1 MSHETQ
7 SAPWNAIETANPDER
22 REVQL
27 KRLQQVA
34 THAYENVPFYSR
46 RFDEAGFVPE
56 EVTSMADLTSV
67 PFTTKEDL
75 LAHYPDGL
83 VATPK
88 DDVLRVHAS
97 SGTGGKPKIVSYTE
111 NDLEVWNEVV
121 ARYYS
126 GAGMTAADTYQVS
139 LGYGLFTGGFG
150 FHQGAREIGARIVPM
165 SGGNTERQ
173 IQMIQDLESDSI
185 GLVTSYALYI
195 AEAAEELG
203 LDPRELPVST
213 IFVGGEITTE
223 AMMDRIAKRWDADVY
238 SNYGLS
244 EIIGPGVAAQCDAR
258 SDSMHI
264 QEDHFYPE
272 IINPTTGDVLGE
284 GESGEL
290 VLTTLTKEALPLFR
304 YRTGDVTSLHYGEC
318 ACGRTTVRMDHVTGR
333 TDNMVTVR
341 GTNIFASQVETVGF
355 DLDALGEHYRLD
367 VSREGPMDHLKIT
380 FESDTEFS
388 GDRADLERELAESLS
403 KQLQVTPDEV
413 SVVDPGTIEWT
424 EVGKVK
430 RLYDHRTFDTE

>member
-1 MSHETQ
+1 MSHESRST
-7 SAPWNAIETANPDER
+7 PWNPIETADPDER
-22 REVQL
+22 RELQVE
-27 KRLQQVA
+27 RLQQAA

-56 EVTSMADLTSV
+56 EITSMTDLTSV

-83 VATPK
+83 VATSN

-97 SGTGGKPKIVSYTE
+97 SGTGGKPKVVSYTE

-126 GAGMTAADTYQVS
+126 GAGMTPADTYQVS

-173 IQMIQDLESDSI
+173 IQMMQDLESDSI

-195 AEAAEELG
+195 AETAEEME

-223 AMMDRIAKRWDADVY
+223 AMMDRIAERWDADVY

-244 EIIGPGVAAQCDAR
+244 EIIGPGVAAQCDVR
-258 SDSMHI
+258 SDSMHV

-272 IINPTTGDVLGE
+272 VIDPTTGEVLGE

-318 ACGRTTVRMDHVTGR
+318 ACGRTTVRMSHVTGR

-355 DLDALGEHYRLD
+355 DLDGLAEQYRID
-367 VSREGPMDHLKIT
+367 VSREGAMDHLKIT
-380 FESDTEFS
+380 FESDPEFS
-388 GDRADLERELAESLS
+388 GSRTELERELTELLS

-413 SVVDPGTIEWT
+413 SIVDPGTIERT
-424 EVGKVK
+424 EVGKVR